1 MSTDY
6 EDLMRVIRGRRSVRS
21 FLPDPVTRDVIEKLI
36 EAARWA
42 PSASNRQPYRFF
54 AITARD
60 LLDRMAE
67 AVLQE
72 TRRLLSELRM
82 DAMDDADRY
91 LASFAHF
98 RSAPLVFAPIYR
110 EGFDLLS
117 ASMEERSSDTSQQA
131 LLDAHASVCAATMN
145 LLLAAHALGLGTCW
159 MTGPLVAARPLS
171 KILEV
176 PQGWKLAALIPVGHP
191 GETPEA
197 PPRKSIDRLWKAVGP
212 AADEEG

>member
-6 EDLMRVIRGRRSVRS
+6 DDLMRVIRGRRSVRS
-21 FLPDPVTRDVIEKLI
+21 FVPDPVTPDVIEKLI

-42 PSASNRQPYRFF
+42 PSASNRQAYRFL
-54 AITARD
+54 AITSTEM
-60 LLDRMAE
+60 LDRMAE
-67 AVLQE
+67 VVLRE
-72 TRRLLSELRM
+72 TRRVLSEMRM

-110 EGFDLLS
+110 EGFDMLS
-117 ASMEERSSDTSQQA
+117 ASMEERTSDTSQQA

-145 LLLAAHALGLGTCW
+145 LLLAAHALGLGSCW
-159 MTGPLVAARPLS
+159 MTGPLLATGALS

-176 PQGWKLAALIPVGHP
+176 PRGWKLAALIPVGHP
-191 GETPEA
+191 AQTPEA
-197 PPRKSIDRLWKAVGP
+197 PPRRPVERLWKAVGS
-212 AADEEG
+212 AKGEG

>member
-6 EDLMRVIRGRRSVRS
+6 DDLMRVIRGRRSVRS
-21 FLPDPVTRDVIEKLI
+21 FLPDPVTPDVIEKLI

-42 PSASNRQPYRFF
+42 PSASNRQAYRFF
-54 AITARD
+54 AITTPEV
-60 LLDRMAE
+60 LDQMAE
-67 AVLQE
+67 AVLRE
-72 TRRLLSELRM
+72 TRRVLSELRM

-91 LASFAHF
+91 LANFTHF

-117 ASMEERSSDTSQQA
+117 ASMEERSSDTSRQA

-145 LLLAAHALGLGTCW
+145 LILAAHALGLGTCW

-171 KILEV
+171 KILQV
-176 PQGWKLAALIPVGHP
+176 PRGWKLAALIPVGHP
-191 GETPEA
+191 GETPDA
-197 PPRKSIDRLWKAVGP
+197 PPRRSIDRLWKAVGP
-212 AADEEG
+212 A